1 MPLDFRALTPQI
13 ERMINMLRVEFSQA
27 PASILTEEDLRC
39 RLYQKLSWLPALR
52 MPTPTLNR
60 HILGSYVHAELS
72 WYDEYG
78 KLRIR
83 PDITII
89 EPEHMSIVHGYVP
102 PPVIEL
108 FGSAHC
114 PFPGAPLPSKQY
126 VFGGRAIALE
136 LKFARAGITKS
147 MLRLIKED
155 FKKMMRL
162 LENLDRTGEGESVFC
177 YLVIFNK
184 LPQRLD
190 ETPLANFMRDN
201 RSGPRHKIL
210 YKSSFLC
217 PGPKFSMGHSSRG
230 IDLVLTSPPYSR
242 AYKKANIRID

>member
-13 ERMINMLRVEFSQA
+13 ERMINVLRIEFSQA

-52 MPTPTLNR
+52 IPAPTLNR

-89 EPEHMSIVHGYVP
+89 EPEHMSILHGYVP
-102 PPVIEL
+102 PAVIDL

-114 PFPGAPLPSKQY
+114 PFPGRPLPSKQY
-126 VFGGRAIALE
+126 EFGGRAIALE

-147 MLRLIKED
+147 MLRLIKKD
-155 FKKMMRL
+155 FEKMMRL

-184 LPQRLD
+184 LPQRLE
-190 ETPLANFMRDN
+190 ETLLAKFLREN

-210 YKSSFLC
+210 YKSSLPC
-217 PGPKFSMGHSSRG
+217 SGPTLSTRHSSRN
-230 IDLVLTSPPYSR
+230 IDLVLTSPPYGGFYRRS
-242 AYKKANIRID
+242 KIHG

>member
-1 MPLDFRALTPQI
+1 MPLNFRTLTPQI
-13 ERMINMLRVEFSQA
+13 DRQINLLKMEYSQV
-27 PASILTEEDLRC
+27 PGSILTEDDLKC
-39 RLYQKLSWLPALR
+39 RLYQKLRWLPALR

-89 EPEHMSIVHGYVP
+89 EPENMSILHGHVP
-102 PPVIEL
+102 PPMIEL
-108 FGSAHC
+108 FGSVHC

-126 VFGGRAIALE
+126 EFGGKAITLE
-136 LKFARAGITKS
+136 LKFARAGITKA
-147 MLRLIKED
+147 MLRLIKQD

-162 LENLDRTGEGESVFC
+162 LENLDRTGEGDSVFC

-184 LPQRLD
+184 LPQALD
-190 ETPLANFMRDN
+190 DTPLAKFVREN

-210 YKSSFLC
+210 YKSSLPC
-217 PGPKFSMGHSSRG
+217 SGPKLSTRYSSRNV
-230 IDLVLTSPPYSR
+230 DLILTSPPYSR
-242 AYKKANIRID
+242 SRMRLDIPE